1 MEKVESVEAYL
12 EIHSKWKSQL
22 EDLINLLRETNLK
35 EGIKWSAPVY
45 SLNGKNIVGL
55 SGFKNHYGLWFFQG
69 VFLKDEHQVL
79 VNAQENKTKALRQWR
94 FEAGDE
100 LPLELIK
107 TYVKEA
113 IRNQLDGK
121 EIKPVRNLNFEVP
134 QELQTALDADLQ
146 LKKAFNALTPGK
158 QKEYALYIADAKQE
172 ATKLKR
178 IQKIEGMI
186 LEGIGLNDK
195 YKNC

>member
-146 LKKAFNALTPGK
+146 LKK
-158 QKEYALYIADAKQE
+158 
-172 ATKLKR
+172 
-178 IQKIEGMI
+178 
-186 LEGIGLNDK
+186 GL
-195 YKNC
+195 